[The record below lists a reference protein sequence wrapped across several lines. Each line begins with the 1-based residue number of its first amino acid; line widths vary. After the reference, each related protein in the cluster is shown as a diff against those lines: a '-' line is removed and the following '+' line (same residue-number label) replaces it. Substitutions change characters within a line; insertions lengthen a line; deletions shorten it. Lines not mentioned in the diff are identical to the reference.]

1 MTPTTLLRTTG
12 ERFAKARRA
21 VGLDQDQLAAALASC
36 AACTRGLTGS
46 ANEPRPSPLGAVRK
60 SRQHPIDILG
70 RQAHTD
76 GMENTTNT
84 PTDAEI
90 AAILAQLNDYTAEN
104 IWEDVIYTVTGFNA
118 DETDRIDRGRSDR
131 FIADGV
137 EYVWDESTDRWSA
150 WS

>member
-1 MTPTTLLRTTG
+1 
-12 ERFAKARRA
+12 
-21 VGLDQDQLAAALASC
+21 
-36 AACTRGLTGS
+36 
-46 ANEPRPSPLGAVRK
+46 
-60 SRQHPIDILG
+60 
-70 RQAHTD
+70 
-76 GMENTTNT
+76 MENTTNT